1 MRSVLAI
8 SIVLFAGVALGAEIE
23 PQSSFRLDGK
33 PAKVADKSIADGVRA
48 TVGLLESCHDESPFA
63 AEEFMAARQA
73 DHLQLVFAK
82 PVAAN
87 VMSQKIEISELVV
100 RLPLNT
106 GVVWVRAGDRWRRF
120 SKFEYLKTVPVT
132 TWVESARTAE

>member
-8 SIVLFAGVALGAEIE
+8 AFVLFTGVALGAENE
-23 PQSSFRLDGK
+23 HQLSFLLDGK
-33 PAKVADKSIADGVRA
+33 PAKVAGKSVAEGVRA

-63 AEEFMAARQA
+63 AEEFKAARQA
-73 DHLQLVFAK
+73 DHLRLVFAK

-87 VMSQKIEISELVV
+87 VMSQKLELSELVV

-132 TWVESARTAE
+132 AWVESARTAE

>member
-1 MRSVLAI
+1 MRNALAI
-8 SIVLFAGVALGAEIE
+8 FIVLFAGVALGAENE
-23 PQSSFRLDGK
+23 PQLSLLLDGK
-33 PAKVADKSIADGVRA
+33 PAKVAGKSVAEGVRA

-63 AEEFMAARQA
+63 AEEFKAARQA
-73 DHLQLVFAK
+73 DHLRLVFAK

-87 VMSQKIEISELVV
+87 VMSQKLELSELVV

-132 TWVESARTAE
+132 AWVESARTAE